1 MELTDTDFSNLRTYI
16 RKVCGLH
23 MLDDKKYLVR
33 QRLEP
38 LAIDLGC
45 KTFTQLYMRL
55 MDDQSEEMQN
65 KVTLAMTTNET
76 SFFRD
81 RHPFETFQTHLLPEM
96 VEAFV
101 RQRKDGLLRPDT
113 KFSLYSVACSSGQ
126 EPYTIAI
133 CVHEYVRT
141 VQYLLGI
148 RPEDF
153 SILCTD
159 INQDMLDY
167 AKAGRYNALDVGRGL
182 PEPMRQRYFTHDGTD
197 WIVKPELR
205 NLCTYLR
212 LNLLDGLTHL
222 GRFHMIFCR
231 NVLIYF
237 DEATKRAIVAELQR
251 MLLPGGYLM
260 LGSSEN
266 LYGMTD
272 GFERVRIADS
282 VLYQRPKA

>member
-1 MELTDTDFSNLRTYI
+1 MELTDTEFSNLRTYI

-23 MLDDKKYLVR
+23 MLEDKKYLVR

-45 KTFTQLYMRL
+45 RSFSELYMRL

-81 RHPFETFQTHLLPEM
+81 RHPFETFRNQILPEM

-101 RQRKDGLLRPDT
+101 RSRKNGTLIPGT

-126 EPYTIAI
+126 EPYTLAMCI
-133 CVHEYVRT
+133 HEYVRT

-159 INQDMLDY
+159 INQTMLDY
-167 AKAGRYNALDVGRGL
+167 AKAGRYNTIDVARGL
-182 PEPMRQRYFTHDGTD
+182 PESLRARYFLQEGSE
-197 WIVKPELR
+197 WVVKPELR
-205 NLCTYLR
+205 NLCTFLR
-212 LNLLDGLTHL
+212 LNLLDGIAHL
-222 GRFHMIFCR
+222 GHFHVIFCR

-237 DEATKRAIVAELQR
+237 DEPTKRAIVAELER
-251 MLLPGGYLM
+251 MLLPGGYVI
-260 LGSSEN
+260 LGSSET

-272 GFERVRIADS
+272 GLERIQIGDT
-282 VLYQRPKA
+282 VLYQKPAR